1 MDFLTEIWT
10 AWNEQWGVT
19 IATILALTA
28 LLKSAGKEIKQ
39 LGSAVWHWKGWTVV
53 SRLYRKVLNLY
64 KVRRARSVLRG
75 KLETSY
81 VRIPIGVFENCLRDD
96 PRKSTRSQLNA
107 ITPAKPS
114 WLNDYY
120 VAIALESLSNEGIVV
135 KARSYSMKFWPPDP
149 ESYFFRT
156 VGADT
161 SARDEAAKIE
171 ANNICVVYQHF
182 NRCPRPS
189 RFEPHYVAVT
199 VSPTETRHT
208 TTYPLKDMA
217 PPCDLCWE
225 QESRERDIRM
235 LVDNITKYDL
245 ADIASAEITGTDGE
259 LQEVVVDTC
268 IKSQCAAEV
277 NFIKS
282 VVKKAIDIRQG
293 QIARNTLRPEQGWLQ
308 GEREELVAI
317 LEEYIK
323 SQTVG

>member
-10 AWNEQWGVT
+10 AWNEQWGAT

-28 LLKSAGKEIKQ
+28 LLKSAGKEIQQ
-39 LGSAVWHWKGWTVV
+39 LGSAVWHWKGWTIF
-53 SRLYRKVLNLY
+53 SILYRRAKILY
-64 KVRRARSVLRG
+64 RVRSAKSVMRR
-75 KLETSY
+75 KLEGSS
-81 VRIPIGVFENCLRDD
+81 VRIPIRMYDNCLRDD
-96 PRKSTRSQLNA
+96 PRKSTRSQLNE
-107 ITPAKPS
+107 ITPAKPN

-120 VAIALESLSNEGIVV
+120 VATALESLSNEGSVV
-135 KARSYSMKFWPPDP
+135 KAKRYQVNSWPPNLEAYD
-149 ESYFFRT
+149 FAT
-156 VGADT
+156 VSADS
-161 SARDEAAKIE
+161 SASEEALKIE
-171 ANNICVVYQHF
+171 TNDKCVVYQTF
-182 NRCPRPS
+182 RYCPRPS
-189 RFEPHYVAVT
+189 RFEPQYIAETVA
-199 VSPTETRHT
+199 PGKTRFKT
-208 TTYPLKDMA
+208 SFPLKEMV

-225 QESRERDIRM
+225 KEYQERDIRM

-277 NFIKS
+277 NVIKS

-308 GEREELVAI
+308 GEREELGAI

>member
-135 KARSYSMKFWPPDP
+135 KARRYSLNTWPPTP
-149 ESYFFRT
+149 EAYYF
-156 VGADT
+156 VKLGAD
-161 SARDEAAKIE
+161 SSPREEAVRIE
-171 ANNICVVYQHF
+171 TNDYCLVYQNF

-189 RFEPHYVAVT
+189 RFEPQYIAETVA
-199 VSPTETRHT
+199 PGETRFKT
-208 TTYPLKDMA
+208 SFPLKEMV
-217 PPCDLCWE
+217 PPCDLYWE
-225 QESRERDIRM
+225 KEYQERDVRM

-245 ADIASAEITGTDGE
+245 ADIASTEITGTDGE

-282 VVKKAIDIRQG
+282 VVKKAVDIRQG
-293 QIARNTLRPEQGWLQ
+293 QIARNTLRREQGWLQ

-317 LEEYIK
+317 LEVYIK